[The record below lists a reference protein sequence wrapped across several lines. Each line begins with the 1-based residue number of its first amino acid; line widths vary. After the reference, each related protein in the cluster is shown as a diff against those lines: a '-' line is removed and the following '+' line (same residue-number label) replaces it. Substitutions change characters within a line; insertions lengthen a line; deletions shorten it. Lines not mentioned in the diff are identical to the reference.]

1 MIPKLSEYNHIF
13 PNPKKAG
20 KEGLLAWGGDL
31 SEGRILSAYERGI
44 FPWFNPSDPIL
55 WWSPDPRLIL
65 FPDAIKV
72 SSSLRKSMQHFTL
85 TYDNDFEAV
94 IRLCRDTRIQKGENS
109 WIFDAII
116 DAYLSLH
123 VKGFAHSVECYYR
136 GVLVG
141 GLYGLYLGGVFCG
154 ESMFSLKP
162 DASKAALVG
171 LCEKIQALG
180 GDFIDCQIPTAHLK
194 SMGAV
199 EIKRDIFLAM
209 LEKALE
215 KPVHQEWNKG

>member
-1 MIPKLSEYNHIF
+1 MIPKLNEHNHIF
-13 PNPKKAG
+13 PNPAYAG
-20 KEGLLAWGGDL
+20 KEGLVAWGGDL
-31 SEGRILSAYERGI
+31 SAGRILSAYERGI

-55 WWSPDPRLIL
+55 WWSPDPRLLL

-72 SSSLRKSMQHFTL
+72 SASLRKSMRHFEI
-85 TYDNDFEAV
+85 TYDKDFESV

-116 DAYLSLH
+116 EAYISLH
-123 VKGFAHSVECYYR
+123 IDGFAHSVECYCE
-136 GVLVG
+136 GELVG

-154 ESMFSLKP
+154 ESMFSQKR

-171 LCEKIQALG
+171 LCQKVKELE

-199 EIKRDIFLAM
+199 EIKRDLFLVM
-209 LEKALE
+209 LKKALE
-215 KPVHQEWNKG
+215 KPMHHEWVK